1 MLGVLITPTSRGNVT
16 LNSGSTSDLPTIN
29 PNWLDTPADQEVA
42 IAMFKRMRQAFQ
54 SDAMAPVVIGDE
66 YNPGTQVQTD
76 AQILEWIKN
85 NVMTIWH
92 AACTC
97 KMGTLEDKMAVVD
110 SRARVYGVQGLRV
123 VDASAFPFLPPGH
136 PQSTV
141 CKFIGDVSFWSV
153 ANCWYRY
160 ACREDRRCHYS
171 ELLTSPKLIHLKVDT
186 LSNQIV
192 VHRTS

>member
-1 MLGVLITPTSRGNVT
+1 

-42 IAMFKRMRQAFQ
+42 IAMFKHMRQAFQ

-76 AQILEWIKN
+76 AQVLEWIKN

-97 KMGTLEDKMAVVD
+97 KIGTPEDKMAVVD
-110 SRARVYGVQGLRV
+110 SQARVYGVQGLRV

-141 CKFIGDVSFWSV
+141 CKFLGGVSLWYV
-153 ANCWYRY
+153 ANRWYRY
-160 ACREDRRCHYS
+160 ACREDRRCHYP
-171 ELLTSPKLIHLKVDT
+171 ELLISPKLIHFKVAT
-186 LSNQIV
+186 RRILFV
-192 VHRTS
+192 VHRTRSFNLFDMHVK